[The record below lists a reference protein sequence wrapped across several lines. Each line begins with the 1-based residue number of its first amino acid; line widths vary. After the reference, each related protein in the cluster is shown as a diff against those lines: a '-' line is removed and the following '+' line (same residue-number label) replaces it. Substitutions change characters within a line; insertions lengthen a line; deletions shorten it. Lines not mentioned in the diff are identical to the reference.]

1 MKKDVVIVGG
11 GVVGLATAIALAKQ
25 TLTVAVI
32 DASPLPLSIDLS
44 SSEPDLRVYAVNHA
58 SQVLLSEL
66 GAWTQFTEQARISPY
81 RQMYVWDDN
90 SSGVLSFKAQE
101 LGLAHLGHIIEERVL
116 KQALLSVIA
125 TMDNVSL
132 HVQCTLK
139 SVVVNDDMAFLET
152 SLGDISSKLVIGADG
167 ANSWLR
173 KHLSF
178 DCQASPYPHHA
189 LVCHVQTEKAHQKT
203 AYQIFLEEGPLAFL
217 PLKNDKQCSIVWSM
231 PKDKAIARMQ
241 LSNDEFCQQLEEAS
255 QLKLGA
261 ISNLSKR
268 VSFPLIERQVNP
280 FIKLR
285 VALVGDALHTIHP
298 LAGLGMNLGLADVDA
313 LQKVVQENRRNFDDF
328 LTLRKYER
336 RRKGHVKLITTLM
349 SILSMAFS
357 NAGIPPFLRSI
368 GMNSIS
374 QSAFLKSQV
383 IKLASGI

>member
-1 MKKDVVIVGG
+1 
-11 GVVGLATAIALAKQ
+11 
-25 TLTVAVI
+25 
-32 DASPLPLSIDLS
+32 
-44 SSEPDLRVYAVNHA
+44 
-58 SQVLLSEL
+58 
-66 GAWTQFTEQARISPY
+66 
-81 RQMYVWDDN
+81 MYVWDDN